1 MNILLVFLAAIILFY
16 ALSKGYLS
24 KPATPKNFAL
34 LDAKFL
40 IRLLAKVAKSDGIVD
55 KTEASYIT
63 LVLDD
68 ICSKLGNDSIRYE
81 LKQIYTQEKDSKTK
95 AFDIA
100 LEYKT
105 LLNLKEQTCINL
117 VVFFLNLAYIDG
129 EFSDSERKTLIQIC
143 DGFGLDNDLCEQ
155 LFTKFGTEFELRY
168 KNTNDLDPYKILEI
182 DKDASFDE
190 IKKQYRKLAKQN
202 HPDFLAGADEKVIS
216 NATKR
221 LQEINEAYAVLKA
234 KFEK

>member
-81 LKQIYTQEKDSKTK
+81 LKQIYTQEKDSQTK

-143 DGFGLDNDLCEQ
+143 DGFGLSDDLCEQ
-155 LFTKFGTEFELRY
+155 LFTKFGAELRY

>member
-1 MNILLVFLAAIILFY
+1 MNVFLVFLAAIILFY
-16 ALSKGYLS
+16 ALSKGYLL

-55 KTEASYIT
+55 KTEASYIS

-81 LKQIYTQEKDSKTK
+81 LKQIYTQEKDSQTK

-143 DGFGLDNDLCEQ
+143 DGFGLSDDLCEQ
-155 LFTKFGTEFELRY
+155 LFTKFGAELRC

>member
-1 MNILLVFLAAIILFY
+1 MNVFLVFLAAIILFY
-16 ALSKGYLS
+16 ALSKGYLL

-55 KTEASYIT
+55 KTEASYIS

-81 LKQIYTQEKDSKTK
+81 LKQIYTQEKGSKTK

-143 DGFGLDNDLCEQ
+143 DGFGLSDDLCEQ
-155 LFTKFGTEFELRY
+155 LFTKFGAELRY

>member
-1 MNILLVFLAAIILFY
+1 MNVFLVFLAAIILFY
-16 ALSKGYLS
+16 ALSKGYLL

-40 IRLLAKVAKSDGIVD
+40 IRLLAKVAKSDDIVD
-55 KTEASYIT
+55 KTEASYIS

-81 LKQIYTQEKDSKTK
+81 LKQIYIQEKDSQTK

-143 DGFGLDNDLCEQ
+143 DGFGLSDDLCEQ
-155 LFTKFGTEFELRY
+155 LFTKFGAELRY

>member
-1 MNILLVFLAAIILFY
+1 MNVFLVFLAAIILFY
-16 ALSKGYLS
+16 ALSKGYLL

-55 KTEASYIT
+55 KTEASYIS

-68 ICSKLGNDSIRYE
+68 ICSKLGNNSIRYE
-81 LKQIYTQEKDSKTK
+81 LKQIYTQEKDSQTK

-143 DGFGLDNDLCEQ
+143 DGFGLSDDLCEQ
-155 LFTKFGTEFELRY
+155 LFTKFGAELRY

-182 DKDASFDE
+182 NKDASFDE

>member
-1 MNILLVFLAAIILFY
+1 MNVFLVFLAAIILFY
-16 ALSKGYLS
+16 ALSKGYLL

-55 KTEASYIT
+55 KTEASYIS

-68 ICSKLGNDSIRYE
+68 ICSKLGNNSIRYE
-81 LKQIYTQEKDSKTK
+81 LKQIYTQEKDSQTK

-143 DGFGLDNDLCEQ
+143 DGFGLSDDLCEQ
-155 LFTKFGTEFELRY
+155 LFTKFGAELRY

-182 DKDASFDE
+182 DKDVSFDE

>member
-1 MNILLVFLAAIILFY
+1 MNVFLVFLAAIILFY
-16 ALSKGYLS
+16 ALSKGYLL

-40 IRLLAKVAKSDGIVD
+40 IRLLAKVAKSDDIVD
-55 KTEASYIT
+55 KTEASYIS

-81 LKQIYTQEKDSKTK
+81 LKQIYTQEKDSQTK

-143 DGFGLDNDLCEQ
+143 DGFGLSDDLCEQ
-155 LFTKFGTEFELRY
+155 LFTKFGAELRY

>member
-1 MNILLVFLAAIILFY
+1 MNVFLVFLAAIILFY
-16 ALSKGYLS
+16 ALSKGYLL

-55 KTEASYIT
+55 KTEASYIS

-81 LKQIYTQEKDSKTK
+81 LKQIYTQEKDSQTK

-143 DGFGLDNDLCEQ
+143 DGFGLSDDLCEQ
-155 LFTKFGTEFELRY
+155 LFTKFGAELRY